1 MPKNRN
7 VHSLCIVLQS
17 SSLPS
22 PAAVSS
28 SFELPYTPLRSSNL
42 GLGNIPQSASGVANS
57 VAPSRSSSRTLAAD
71 TINCLNE
78 PSEVLNSKQQGLC
91 LLSRAVAAYSSKSS
105 IFKEGVI
112 TPLTPNFS
120 PATRGVQ
127 DQKHSQTTTT
137 DLHGTQEAFVSMQ
150 SSSNTYSKT
159 GCTNTPNASSDGT
172 PSWHCID
179 EKLAPQQTHNI
190 ARYASLSNLPTPPLS
205 DSSRSP
211 VLFPG
216 ACDEDLRSPDLDDV
230 AQYLASVIP
239 KSASA
244 TPASIPLIRRML
256 YLLDLRIEIIAL
268 AGIILDSLKP
278 QFVRKWRTELATISL
293 WEDGG
298 NKCEVLALVAL
309 GLAIKWIEDSG
320 VSLTASYLSDI
331 SGERF
336 CPREI
341 NVTERLILQDIGYG
355 LMSFEAEIPSVVREI
370 EGLEPLDEEDMEDF
384 LSLYQG

>member
-1 MPKNRN
+1 MKICGALTWM
-7 VHSLCIVLQS
+7 VCFFFSY
-17 SSLPS
+17 PS
-22 PAAVSS
+22 IITA
-28 SFELPYTPLRSSNL
+28 NL
-42 GLGNIPQSASGVANS
+42 GYI
-57 VAPSRSSSRTLAAD
+57 
-71 TINCLNE
+71 
-78 PSEVLNSKQQGLC
+78 
-91 LLSRAVAAYSSKSS
+91 
-105 IFKEGVI
+105 
-112 TPLTPNFS
+112 
-120 PATRGVQ
+120 
-127 DQKHSQTTTT
+127 
-137 DLHGTQEAFVSMQ
+137 
-150 SSSNTYSKT
+150 
-159 GCTNTPNASSDGT
+159 
-172 PSWHCID
+172 
-179 EKLAPQQTHNI
+179 
-190 ARYASLSNLPTPPLS
+190 
-205 DSSRSP
+205 
-211 VLFPG
+211 
-216 ACDEDLRSPDLDDV
+216 DV

-244 TPASIPLIRRML
+244 TPASISLIRRML